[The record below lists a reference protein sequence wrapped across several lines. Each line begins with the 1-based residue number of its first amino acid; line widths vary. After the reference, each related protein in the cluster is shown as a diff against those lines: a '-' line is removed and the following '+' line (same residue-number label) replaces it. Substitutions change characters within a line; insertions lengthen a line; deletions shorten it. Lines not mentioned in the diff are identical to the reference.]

1 MIHSGTM
8 GQSAS
13 DSLWLRMTQH
23 PNDDLSS
30 VGAPRPSKAQNLCH
44 MLVPWDRL
52 DAEGYW
58 RATGET
64 IVLLEVDRL
73 VGKLLHAECPEQVRD
88 SEENLFLSIFDGR
101 ANATTGNGV
110 LS

>member
-1 MIHSGTM
+1 M

-23 PNDDLSS
+23 PNDDLIS

-44 MLVPWDRL
+44 MLVPWNRL

-64 IVLLEVDRL
+64 IILLEVDRL
-73 VGKLLHAECPEQVRD
+73 VGDLLQAERP
-88 SEENLFLSIFDGR
+88 
-101 ANATTGNGV
+101 
-110 LS
+110 